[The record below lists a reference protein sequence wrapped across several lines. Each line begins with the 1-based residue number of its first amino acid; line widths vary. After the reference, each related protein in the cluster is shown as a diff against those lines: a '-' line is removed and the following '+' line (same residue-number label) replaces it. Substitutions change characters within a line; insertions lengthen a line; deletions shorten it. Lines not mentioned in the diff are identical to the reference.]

1 MQTMKVFYL
10 MAFLVFL
17 SLGSCKQALTQ
28 EEGEDIIEV
37 ANSENDSEEAD
48 TDSLTDAAIDS
59 KIKVERMKNKEVIP
73 RKTKA
78 QYVIY

>member
-1 MQTMKVFYL
+1 MKVFYL

-59 KIKVERMKNKEVIP
+59 KIKAESLNKKDVLL

>member
-1 MQTMKVFYL
+1 MKVFYL

-28 EEGEDIIEV
+28 EEGEEIIEV

-59 KIKVERMKNKEVIP
+59 KIKVERMKNKEVIL

>member
-1 MQTMKVFYL
+1 MKVFYL

-28 EEGEDIIEV
+28 EEGEEIIKV

-59 KIKVERMKNKEVIP
+59 KIKVERMKKKEVIP